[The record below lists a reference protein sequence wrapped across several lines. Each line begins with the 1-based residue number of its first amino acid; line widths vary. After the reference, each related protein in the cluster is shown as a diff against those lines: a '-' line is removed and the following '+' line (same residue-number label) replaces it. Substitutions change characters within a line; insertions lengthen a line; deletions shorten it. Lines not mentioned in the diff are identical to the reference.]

1 MLEARDE
8 ALRRNERVRSRE
20 ENTMSTTSPLPGQMY
35 MFDYMLPP
43 LTDDSYRLRVNTNA
57 SNGADPLPIPEG
69 DAYFNIVGPRFR
81 LSAADVA
88 GSFPPRNGHGD
99 FTLSLP
105 HIALY
110 DRTLPW
116 ERLLDPTVS
125 SPAAATPPA
134 INGAVKQPGGR
145 LPWIALLLL
154 QEGEYSLLQNAPLES
169 IVPPATLT
177 AMELPNPSGITCDA
191 VQVDLAFLQSIL
203 PAMNELALLTHVRQV
218 NVDDRELDAGSSN
231 GWFSVVMS
239 NRLPAPGTKYRACL
253 VSLEGRKDLWD
264 PIGFGHGPVILDLV
278 TRATETFTANGLTAD
293 ATKAGA
299 SEIRKTA
306 GPDEVAIGPVVHPV
320 SPISPVIPVTPVNPI
335 SPVSPITHPVEP
347 PILINPGGGV
357 IGPIEPV
364 VHPLPIENPVII
376 GTLSNLPIATQSP
389 GLSAVVQPIRM
400 PIRFNA
406 TASLVLLFSWQ
417 FECTGTGTFYEL
429 AQNLNVA
436 MVGATVE
443 QGHPPVT
450 DTGHIAIQ
458 VGDRSGST
466 ETAWYRGPLSPLQLT
481 RDPLGPYHAADQARI
496 ATPETGGED
505 VSYAAAFEVGR
516 LLAAADARLA
526 QDLMRWRRNSYSAST
541 FSDSLNAIQAK
552 LPTLQ
557 PLDIHAP
564 VTPLLTQ
571 SAAEKVVG
579 SAGTLVDSYR
589 MQVAARTP
597 GMNPTLLQQALNLA
611 DTATA
616 VNLMGGQAG
625 VLGSSVTTQTQT
637 TRNNATI
644 ADAAADSAGLQ
655 QLTNART
662 RMINNVNIKTG
673 VTP

>member
-1 MLEARDE
+1 MWEARDE
-8 ALRRNERVRSRE
+8 GAQNKQKTRPRE
-20 ENTMSTTSPLPGQMY
+20 EKIMSSTNPLPGQMY
-35 MFDYMLPP
+35 MFDFMLPP
-43 LTDDSYRLRVNTNA
+43 LTDDSYRLRVNTNS
-57 SNGADPLPIPEG
+57 SNGSDALPIPES
-69 DAYFNIVGPRFR
+69 DAYFNIVGPRFK

-99 FTLSLP
+99 FSLSLP

-134 INGAVKQPGGR
+134 INGASKQPGGR
-145 LPWIALLLL
+145 LPWVALLLL
-154 QEGEYSLLQNAPLES
+154 QEGEYSLLQNVPLES

-218 NVDDRELDAGSSN
+218 NVDDRELAAGSSN

-239 NRLPAPGTKYRACL
+239 NRLPAPGQKYRGCL

-264 PIGFGHGPVILDLV
+264 PIGINRGPVILDPV
-278 TRATETFTANGLTAD
+278 IRATETITSTNLRPD
-293 ATKAGA
+293 AIKKDAEMSGIGEA
-299 SEIRKTA
+299 
-306 GPDEVAIGPVVHPV
+306 AIT
-320 SPISPVIPVTPVNPI
+320 PIVGPVTPV
-335 SPVSPITHPVEP
+335 SPVIPITHPVEP
-347 PILINPGGGV
+347 PIITPGGDV
-357 IGPIEPV
+357 FGPIVPIPIRR
-364 VHPLPIENPVII
+364 PLPIESPVIS
-376 GTLSNLPIATQSP
+376 GTLTNVTIATQAP
-389 GLSAVVQPIRM
+389 GVSTVVQPIRM

-406 TASLVLLFSWQ
+406 TASVVLLYTWQ
-417 FECTGTGTFYEL
+417 FECTGTGTFFEL
-429 AQNLNVA
+429 AKNLNVA
-436 MVGATVE
+436 MVGATVD

-481 RDPLGPYHAADQARI
+481 RDPLGPYHSADQARI

-505 VSYAAAFEVGR
+505 VSYAAAFEAGR

-526 QDLMRWRRNSYSAST
+526 QDLMRWRRTAYSAST
-541 FSDSLNAIQAK
+541 FNDSLQAIQVK

-564 VTPLLTQ
+564 VAPLLME
-571 SAAEKVVG
+571 SAAEKVVA

-589 MQVAARTP
+589 MQIAARTP
-597 GMNPTLLQQALNLA
+597 GMNPELVRQAFNLA
-611 DTATA
+611 DTNEAIS
-616 VNLMGGQAG
+616 LMGGQAG
-625 VLGSSVTTQTQT
+625 VLGTAVTAQTQT

-655 QLTNART
+655 QLTNARA
-662 RMINNVNIKTG
+662 RMVNNVNIKTG
-673 VTP
+673 ITS